1 MHTATQQQQDN
12 CEYVPAGGAQQQKD
26 DLQKMYMQ
34 GELNP
39 NRKVV
44 AQRNHTLYVPS
55 NKTMMML
62 MTTKMMLSNQQ
73 VRRLCFQTA
82 ISVTSNMIAD
92 HLSTNTLKHAISFSA
107 NTPQTQKERKSTADV
122 EKPATHTSCSR

>member
-1 MHTATQQQQDN
+1 
-12 CEYVPAGGAQQQKD
+12 
-26 DLQKMYMQ
+26 
-34 GELNP
+34 
-39 NRKVV
+39 
-44 AQRNHTLYVPS
+44 
-55 NKTMMML
+55 MMML
-62 MTTKMMLSNQQ
+62 MMMKMMMSNQQ

-82 ISVTSNMIAD
+82 ISVTSKMIAD

>member
-1 MHTATQQQQDN
+1 MHTGTQQQQDN

-34 GELNP
+34 GGLNP

-44 AQRNHTLYVPS
+44 AQHNHTLYVPS

-62 MTTKMMLSNQQ
+62 MMMKMMMSNQE

-107 NTPQTQKERKSTADV
+107 NETQKERALQM
-122 EKPATHTSCSR
+122 

>member
-1 MHTATQQQQDN
+1 
-12 CEYVPAGGAQQQKD
+12 
-26 DLQKMYMQ
+26 MYMQ

-44 AQRNHTLYVPS
+44 AQHNHTLYIPS

-62 MTTKMMLSNQQ
+62 MMMKMMMSNQQ

-82 ISVTSNMIAD
+82 ISVTSKMIAD
-92 HLSTNTLKHAISFSA
+92 HLSTNTLKHSISSSA
-107 NTPQTQKERKSTADV
+107 NTPQSQKERALQM
-122 EKPATHTSCSR
+122 

>member
-12 CEYVPAGGAQQQKD
+12 CEYVAAGGAQQQKD
-26 DLQKMYMQ
+26 DLQTMYMQ
-34 GELNP
+34 GGLNP

-44 AQRNHTLYVPS
+44 AQHSHTLYVPS
-55 NKTMMML
+55 NKTMMM
-62 MTTKMMLSNQQ
+62 MKMMMMSNQQ

-82 ISVTSNMIAD
+82 ISVTSKMIAD

-107 NTPQTQKERKSTADV
+107 NTPQTQKERALQM
-122 EKPATHTSCSR
+122 